1 MEKRK
6 NIIICFS
13 ILVIA
18 FCCVLIFGLSSKKR
32 KNNTT
37 EREST
42 STQYK
47 VKDSDKKEDITE
59 NQLPMDMIDEEG
71 KSEETSDTEQQMVVL
86 VQKR

>member
-37 EREST
+37 ERKYINT
-42 STQYK
+42 
-47 VKDSDKKEDITE
+47 
-59 NQLPMDMIDEEG
+59 
-71 KSEETSDTEQQMVVL
+71 
-86 VQKR
+86 VQSKRFG